1 MRLMGFEIQ
10 RPAHE
15 TEQARLLDWVA
26 EAHGRA
32 RGRLEGLGADAQSQ
46 HAARIRRLL
55 DRVGCGPDKIHR
67 RGHVLR
73 DVHVP
78 PRDAEIYDLEAHPAG
93 QGTAARSRVYAREVT
108 RYFHEAYAAVTV
120 PPSDLVHVTC
130 TGYASPSA
138 AQSMVAARGWG
149 ELTRVTHAY
158 HMGCYAAFPAL
169 RMAAGALSLP
179 RALASPRPARVD
191 IVHTELCSLHF
202 DPSVHT
208 LEQLVVQSLFAD
220 GFIRYSLVPDDR
232 GPGLQVLAVDEQ
244 LLGGS
249 AGAMAWE
256 LGDHGMRMT
265 LSTEVPELLAGS
277 VCAFVLRLLE
287 RAGLDARGGMG
298 DVIFAVHPGGPKIID
313 RISTVLELRDSQVA
327 ASRQVLAE
335 LGNMSSATLPH
346 VWARLIA
353 DPTIAPGTVV
363 VSLAF
368 GPGLTLAGALLR
380 RT

>member
-1 MRLMGFEIQ
+1 MRLTGFEIQ
-10 RPAHE
+10 RPAYE
-15 TEQARLLDWVA
+15 TDQARLLDWVA

-32 RGRLEGLGADAQSQ
+32 QGRLGGLDADAQAGF
-46 HAARIRRLL
+46 AARIRRVL

-67 RGHVLR
+67 RGHVIR
-73 DVHVP
+73 DVDVP
-78 PRDAEIYDLEAHPAG
+78 PRDAEIYDLGADAAG
-93 QGTAARSRVYAREVT
+93 KGTAARSRVYAREVA

-130 TGYASPSA
+130 TGYVSPSG
-138 AQSMVAARGWG
+138 AQTMVAARGWG

-169 RMAAGALSLP
+169 RMAAGALGLP
-179 RALASPRPARVD
+179 LALASRRPARVD

-202 DPSVHT
+202 DPSVHSP
-208 LEQLVVQSLFAD
+208 EQLVVQSLFAD
-220 GFIRYSLVPDDR
+220 GFIRYSLVPDGS

-244 LLGGS
+244 VLAGS
-249 AGAMAWE
+249 AAAMAWE
-256 LGDHGMRMT
+256 LGDHGMHMT
-265 LSTEVPELLAGS
+265 LSTAVPELIAGS
-277 VCAFVLRLLE
+277 VRAFVLRLFE
-287 RAGLDARGGMG
+287 RAGLDASGSMD

-313 RISTVLELRDSQVA
+313 RICAVLELADPQVA

-346 VWARLIA
+346 VWARLVA
-353 DPTIAPGTVV
+353 DPTVAPGTVV
-363 VSLAF
+363 ASLAF

>member
-1 MRLMGFEIQ
+1 MRLTGFEIQ
-10 RPAHE
+10 RPPYE

-32 RGRLEGLGADAQSQ
+32 RGRLEGLGADAQAQ
-46 HAARIRRLL
+46 HAARVRRLL
-55 DRVGCGPDKIHR
+55 ERVGCGPDKIHR
-67 RGHVLR
+67 RGHVVR
-73 DVHVP
+73 DIDVP
-78 PRDAEIYDLEAHPAG
+78 PGDAEIYDLAAHPAG
-93 QGTAARSRVYAREVT
+93 MGTAARSRVYAREVT
-108 RYFHEAYAAVTV
+108 RYLDEAYAAVTE
-120 PPSDLVHVTC
+120 PPSELVHVTC
-130 TGYASPSA
+130 TGYVSPSA
-138 AQSMVAARGWG
+138 AQSMVASRGWG

-169 RMAAGALSLP
+169 RIAAGALGLP
-179 RALASPRPARVD
+179 RPLASRRPARVD

-244 LLGGS
+244 LLAGCG
-249 AGAMAWE
+249 GAMGWA
-256 LGDHGMRMT
+256 LGDHGMQMT
-265 LSTEVPELLAGS
+265 LSTEVPELIAGS
-277 VCAFVLRLLE
+277 VRAFVLRLLAS
-287 RAGLDARGGMG
+287 AGLDAARGLG

-313 RISTVLELRDSQVA
+313 RIRTVLELDESQVA
-327 ASRQVLAE
+327 ASRQVLADH
-335 LGNMSSATLPH
+335 GNMSSATLPH
-346 VWARLIA
+346 VWARLVA
-353 DPTIAPGTVV
+353 DPAIAPGTAV